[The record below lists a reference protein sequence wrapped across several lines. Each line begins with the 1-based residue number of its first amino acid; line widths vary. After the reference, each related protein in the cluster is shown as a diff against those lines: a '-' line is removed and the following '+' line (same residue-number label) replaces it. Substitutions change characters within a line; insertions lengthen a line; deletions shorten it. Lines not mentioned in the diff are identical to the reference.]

1 LFDSAFGQDIITDFA
16 ATGTAHDFINFHGNA
31 ALSSF
36 TGVLANTVQTAT
48 GVVISDGVNTLTL
61 NNVTKTNLTA
71 ADFTFV

>member
-1 LFDSAFGQDIITDFA
+1 MFDAVFGQDIITDFA
-16 ATGTAHDFINFHGNA
+16 ATGLAHDIINFHANA

-36 TGVLANTVQTAT
+36 TSVMANTVQTLT

-61 NNVTKTNLTA
+61 NNVTKTNLTS